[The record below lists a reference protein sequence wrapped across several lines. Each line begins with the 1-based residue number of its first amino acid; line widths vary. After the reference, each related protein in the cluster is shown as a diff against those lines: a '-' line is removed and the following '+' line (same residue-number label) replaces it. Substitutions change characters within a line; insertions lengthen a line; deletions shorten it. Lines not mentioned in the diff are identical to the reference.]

1 MDLITHLAAL
11 PTDSLMDYSNFCNGL
26 DSYSAGNITVVQN
39 VAVSSI
45 KGFQNFQ
52 KGRGVPLIRY

>member
-11 PTDSLMDYSNFCNGL
+11 PTDSLMDFSN
-26 DSYSAGNITVVQN
+26 SAMVWIHTLQVILVQN

-45 KGFQNFQ
+45 KGLQDFQ